1 MTTTR
6 AILVLGMHRSGT
18 SALAGM
24 LHLMGAQVGEADT
37 LLPPHPTDNPTGYW
51 ERTELNG
58 IHDELLALGGH
69 QWNTLAGFDPHK
81 LDMETS
87 AEPLQRLQR
96 LVKHL
101 DSAGKPWLAKDPRLC
116 LFLPQWRAMLGEPA
130 CVVAVRNPGDIAA
143 SMTTGPRGT
152 FTSTFLIALWE
163 KYLSTLLRDLQG
175 HRALF
180 VSYDALLADPQAQ
193 CTRMLHGLRD
203 LGVEDLHEPSGGP
216 DAFLDARLRRS
227 RARPH
232 VALSASQERL
242 RRWLDEQCK
251 APGPVDVRDVSDTTG
266 DVDAIL
272 AEFEAAFAYHVEH
285 GRVLGNQIA
294 MQRIDQV
301 EAALGAHAQE
311 RERWLTE
318 LGEQRRQLS
327 ETQERA
333 IALATRLA
341 TTEHEL
347 ESAELRLDTA
357 AAESKAASDALAAA
371 QTEYA
376 NLQRHASL
384 LDETVHALRRSLSWR
399 ITAPLRGMAD
409 ILHRP
414 SASRG
419 TEQRLYRLYYA
430 IPGLTPARKRALIL
444 WLHRHA
450 SWLTRRTLSYELYA
464 QTQMLLNNRARSLEE
479 RRRSQRMN
487 EQRAAELLASIERSP
502 LISIVMP
509 VYNVDRKWLIAAVES
524 VRRQFYPK
532 WELCIADDA
541 SPREETRQA
550 LRDIEAFGDA
560 RIKIRRLGK
569 NLGIGGAS
577 NAALEI
583 ATGEYVGLL
592 DNDDELTRD
601 ALLEVALRI
610 NADDPDLIYSDE
622 DKIDENGNNVE
633 PYFKSDYSPDYLLC
647 NNYICHFSVIRRR
660 LFLDV
665 GGFRPGFDGA
675 QDFDLML
682 RVCER
687 AKKIV
692 HIPKILY
699 HWRKIPGSTAATSAG
714 KPYTHEAGKRAVA
727 AALQRRGVSGESQS
741 GPFPNTYRVRRA
753 IVGEPLVSIL
763 VPFRDKAALL
773 DTCFTS
779 ILAKTDYANFEIIGI
794 DNGSTDA
801 ATLRLIERLPH
812 RDARVRFVRYDAAF
826 NFSAINNFGAKHARG
841 EHLVF
846 LNNDTEVIA
855 TEWLRAM
862 LEHSQREEVGVVG
875 AKLLYSDRTIQHA
888 GVILG
893 LGGMAGHSHL
903 MSPAHHHGYFSRPQ
917 LIQNLSA
924 VTFACAMTRKAVFE
938 QLQGLNETELAIAF
952 NDVDYCLRA
961 REAGYLVVYT
971 PYAELYHHESKSR
984 GYENDRGKRERLAR
998 ETAYMQRRHGDVL
1011 QKGDP
1016 YYNPN
1021 LSLTNNFQPN
1031 PRYADE
1037 LPL

>member
-1 MTTTR
+1 
-6 AILVLGMHRSGT
+6 MHRSGT
-18 SALAGM
+18 SALARV
-24 LHLMGAQVGEADT
+24 LSFMGADVGEADD
-37 LLPPHPTDNPTGYW
+37 LLPAHATDNPTGYW
-51 ERTELNG
+51 ERVELNAV
-58 IHDELLALGGH
+58 HDELLATSGH
-69 QWNTLAGFDPHK
+69 RWDRVAGFDPHRI
-81 LDMETS
+81 D
-87 AEPLQRLQR
+87 AEAGRVPLQRLQH
-96 LVKHL
+96 LVEHL
-101 DSAGKPWLAKDPRLC
+101 QDQGKPWLAKDPRLC
-116 LFLPQWRAMLGEPA
+116 LFLPQWRAMLGEIA
-130 CVVAVRNPGDIAA
+130 CVVVVRDPRDIAA
-143 SMTTGPRGT
+143 SMSTGPRGT
-152 FTSTFLIALWE
+152 FTSAFVIALWE
-163 KYLSTLLRDLQG
+163 KYLGTLMRDLDG

-180 VSYDALLADPQAQ
+180 VSYDALIADAPQQ
-193 CTRMLHGLRD
+193 CERLRLGLRD
-203 LGVEDLHEPSGGP
+203 LGVAGLHAPAPGEL
-216 DAFLDARLRRS
+216 ATFLDAKLRRS
-227 RARPH
+227 SAKPH
-232 VALSASQERL
+232 VVLSASQERL
-242 RRWLDEQCK
+242 SRWLDEQCK
-251 APGPVDVRDVSDTTG
+251 AAGPVDVGNVSVATEEL
-266 DVDAIL
+266 DAIL
-272 AEFEAAFAYHVEH
+272 AEFEAAFAYHTEH
-285 GRVLGNQIA
+285 GRVIGNVEA
-294 MQRIDQV
+294 VQRIERM
-301 EAALGAHAQE
+301 EATLAEHAQE
-311 RERWLTE
+311 RERWLAE
-318 LGEQRRQLS
+318 IADQQRRMA
-327 ETQERA
+327 ETQDRA

-341 TTEHEL
+341 STEQEL
-347 ESAELRLDTA
+347 SGTE
-357 AAESKAASDALAAA
+357 KQLAAVSA
-371 QTEYA
+371 DYQG
-376 NLQRHASL
+376 LRRHAAL
-384 LDETVHALRRSLSWR
+384 LDEGVRALRSSWSWK
-399 ITAPLRGMAD
+399 ITAPIRGVAR
-409 ILHRP
+409 LFRSRP
-414 SASRG
+414 ASRG
-419 TEQRLYRLYYA
+419 TEQRLYRFYYA
-430 IPGLTPARKRALIL
+430 LPGFNPARKRALVL

-450 SWLTRRTLSYELYA
+450 PWLTRRTLSYQMYQ
-464 QTQMLLNNRARSLEE
+464 QTQTLLNNRARSLEE
-479 RRRSQRMN
+479 RQRSQRMT
-487 EQRAAELLASIERSP
+487 EARARELLATLADPP

-509 VYNVDRKWLIAAVES
+509 VYNVDRKWLMAAVES
-524 VRRQFYPK
+524 VRRQFYPQ

-550 LRDIEAFGDA
+550 LRDIEALGDV
-560 RIKIRRLGK
+560 RIKIRRLDK

-583 ATGEYVGLL
+583 ATGQFVGLL

-610 NADDPDLIYSDE
+610 ASDEPDLIYSDE
-622 DKIDENGNNVE
+622 DKIDEDGNNVE

-647 NNYICHFSVIRRR
+647 NNYICHFSVIRRQ
-660 LFLDV
+660 LFIDV
-665 GGFRPGFDGA
+665 GGFQPGFDGA

-753 IVGEPLVSIL
+753 IIGEPLVSIL

-773 DTCFTS
+773 DTCLTS
-779 ILAKTDYANFEIIGI
+779 ILAKTDYANFEIVGI

-801 ATLRLIERLPH
+801 ATLRLIERLQQ
-812 RDARVRFVRYDAAF
+812 RDARVRVVRYDAAF
-826 NFSAINNFGAKHARG
+826 NFSAINNFGARQARG

-855 TEWLRAM
+855 AEWLRAM
-862 LEHSQREEVGVVG
+862 LEHSQRDEVGVVG

-903 MSPAHHHGYFSRPQ
+903 LSPAHHHGYFSRPQ

-938 QLQGLNETELAIAF
+938 QLHGLNETELAIAF

-971 PYAELYHHESKSR
+971 PYAELYHYESKSR
-984 GYENDRGKRERLAR
+984 GYENDRHKRERLAR
-998 ETAYMQRRHGDVL
+998 ETAYMQQRHGDVL